1 LAVVDNG
8 CANWKDVPEKEGGQV
23 ALMELLGVRSVSKK
37 HDSGAPV
44 KEIGGLKP
52 SGIGYSTRVKGSYVK
67 PPVIDSGVP
76 LRTVEAFEKT

>member
-1 LAVVDNG
+1 MRELETVRG
-8 CANWKDVPEKEGGQV
+8 TKDGGQL
-23 ALMELLGVRSVSKK
+23 ASMKLLEVRSVSKK
-37 HDSGAPV
+37 HEPGAPV

-52 SGIGYSTRVKGSYVK
+52 SGIGYSTSVKGSYVK